1 MKCPSCSA
9 ECSDQARVC
18 EFCGYTFVDAG
29 EQAAVPPNAPPEAPT
44 PPPVVEP
51 AAPVSSPP
59 VSPYQN
65 VSQATRESDS
75 VPNHMVWAIAST
87 VIATIVTMVTCCCL
101 PLGLPSGIAA
111 IVYAL
116 KVNKHLE
123 ASDVTGALQ
132 ASKTAKMWCW
142 VTTAL
147 AIIFGI
153 LFVISMAMQLMGYSD
168 PNFLEDLRKQIEAS
182 R

>member
-9 ECSDQARVC
+9 ECSDQAQTC
-18 EFCGYTFVDAG
+18 EFCGYSFIAA
-29 EQAAVPPNAPPEAPT
+29 QAAET
-44 PPPVVEP
+44 PPPAPPPIAEPPP
-51 AAPVSSPP
+51 AAPSPP

-65 VSQATRESDS
+65 VSQTTRAPVS
-75 VPNHMVWAIAST
+75 VPNHLVWAIIST
-87 VIATIVTMVTCCCL
+87 AIATIVTMLTCCCI

-111 IVYAL
+111 IVFAL

-123 ASDVTGALQ
+123 AGDTTGALQ

-147 AIIFGI
+147 AIVFGI
-153 LFVISMAMQLMGYSD
+153 LFLLSLAMNLLGYTD
-168 PNFLEDLRKQIEAS
+168 QNGLQELLKQIEAG